1 MWHYSFCSRWFK
13 CLVLILLGYSFL
25 SKYKHQPPQPCCLSP
40 PPPHGQ
46 CMHLGAST
54 GNLNHPSKCALS
66 PTSLL
71 IIADQILCIL
81 CLVLCHES
89 WREHIEENYRSLK
102 MNLWNISTES
112 WGEALN
118 LWIDREANSQ
128 PMSICTKKIPVPSW
142 HSNTVS
148 SPSSCISDFYCTS
161 VNCT

>member
-1 MWHYSFCSRWFK
+1 MVQMSCAYPSWIFISIQIQTSTSSAMLPFT
-13 CLVLILLGYSFL
+13 
-25 SKYKHQPPQPCCLSP
+25 
-40 PPPHGQ
+40 PPHGQ

-128 PMSICTKKIPVPSW
+128 PMSICTKKSQFPHDSPTLFLPPLLAFRIS
-142 HSNTVS
+142 TVHPWTVLRMWS
-148 SPSSCISDFYCTS
+148 
-161 VNCT
+161 